1 MTKTTLIE
9 TLTEDRC
16 NEYRLQLATQIQGDL
31 KVTRL
36 APLEDDDVDL
46 LIEFEGTPTN
56 AQAGLE
62 QALQLRKLIET
73 ALRITLDFVEMVP
86 RRSIRNGVYDFHT
99 VIAWFKLK

>member
-16 NEYRLQLATQIQGDL
+16 NEFRLQQATQIQGDL

-36 APLEDDDVDL
+36 APLEDEGVDL

-56 AQAGLE
+56 AQAGID
-62 QALQLRKLIET
+62 QAHQLRELIENN
-73 ALRITLDFVEMVP
+73 LRITLDFVEMVP

>member
-36 APLEDDDVDL
+36 TPLEDDDVDL

>member
-1 MTKTTLIE
+1 MTKDTLIAA
-9 TLTEDRC
+9 LTEDRC
-16 NEYRLQLATQIQGDL
+16 NELRLKLATRIKGDL

>member
-16 NEYRLQLATQIQGDL
+16 NEFRLQLATQIQGDL

-46 LIEFEGTPTN
+46 LIEFEGTPIN
-56 AQAGLE
+56 AQSGLN
-62 QALQLRKLIET
+62 QAHQLRKIIE
-73 ALRITLDFVEMVP
+73 ASLRITLDFVEMVP

>member
-16 NEYRLQLATQIQGDL
+16 NEYRLQLAAQIQGDL

>member
-1 MTKTTLIE
+1 MTKSTLIE

-36 APLEDDDVDL
+36 APLEDGDVDL

-56 AQAGLE
+56 AQAGLK
-62 QALQLRKLIET
+62 QAHQLRELIESD
-73 ALRITLDFVEMVP
+73 LGVTLAFIEMVP
-86 RRSIRNGVYDFHT
+86 RRSVRNGVYDFHT